1 MDTAPQYRLSLT
13 GLAAE
18 EKLHRYALDMC
29 LDTDVLDYLLPNGRP
44 HAYETSLWDYKRHL
58 PNLSG
63 RGEDLDQQTA
73 LEIAEIVKDVVAFHN
88 SYGGYIVAGI
98 DQYADEPVV
107 GCHNLDAKGF
117 TVEKLNEQLKSYTK
131 SRIDC
136 RFARHTI
143 STASGPRD
151 IGLLVIPMRSAASP
165 VVQMA
170 RGAPE
175 VKNRSSFSKNAI
187 FARID
192 DACMPMNEDPSLLQ
206 FVCSDRILGGSARR
220 IEHNL
225 PPRDPNLIAFVGRGE
240 YLFKL
245 WHWLIDR
252 HTAVKT
258 LTALG
263 GTGKTA
269 IAYEFCQQF
278 LDDAPSWATKLI
290 WLSAKRRS
298 FSAVMGRYEEM
309 TRTDFS
315 TPIDFLESLAR
326 ECGAIDAD
334 IEAADGDQGELLDL
348 VNDGLRAFPSLVVVD
363 DIDTLRAEAQNN
375 LFSVIQQLAGRLH
388 DSGCRFL
395 FTSRLELGADT
406 QRIPVEGFEKREFA
420 EYAKMVADERG
431 VQINDAFIKQL
442 HSASKGSPI
451 FCASIIR
458 LRTLGMDLHEAV
470 RQWKGKDGEE
480 VRRFAFEREL
490 RELTD
495 SQTRTLFALCSLG
508 VTTHLELKQVLEAD
522 EQVLNNDLA
531 RLREFHLYAS
541 GGDPRTGAKLEV
553 PEPILL
559 MRDILEEKVLN
570 PKRLAEECARL
581 RRKTP
586 HLDDRVSFAIRT
598 TEALWKAGDFEA
610 AEIAARNAAKD
621 NKRSGDLQSV
631 LAECQMRLVPPRME
645 EADKIF
651 AVASQLKSRRIELL
665 PTWLMAKAGLNDWVG
680 IVDVVAKAPPSE
692 IRSHVAYLHV
702 RALAELGRQ
711 AIGRSDPVKAIERF
725 KQAMTAASRSI
736 ARGHAGERLP
746 DIRDLCKACA
756 NNYVNVVDT
765 ESRRPGDRLDV
776 FNAVSDAFDC
786 HVTETR
792 LVTLGVDA
800 LVAWSNEALS
810 RSGSDREPVSILER
824 RLERLDEMMIHI
836 EAQGGN
842 RQNLAERMAIAHTR
856 MLDRARGARRR

>member
-1 MDTAPQYRLSLT
+1 MSTASQYRLSLT

-29 LDTDVLDYLLPNGRP
+29 LDAEVLDYLMPDGRP

-58 PNLSG
+58 PNVSG
-63 RGEDLDQQTA
+63 RGGDPNHRTA
-73 LEIAEIVKDVVAFHN
+73 VEIAEIVKDVVAFHN
-88 SYGGYIVAGI
+88 SYGGYIVAGV

-107 GCHNLDAKGF
+107 GCHNLGADGF

-131 SRIDC
+131 ARIDC

-143 STASGPRD
+143 QTTSGRQD
-151 IGLLVIPMRSAASP
+151 IGLLVIPMRPRASP

-175 VKNRSSFSKNAI
+175 IKNKASYAKNAI
-187 FARID
+187 FARVD
-192 DACMPMNEDPSLLQ
+192 DSCMPMTDDPSLLQ
-206 FVCSDRILGGSARR
+206 FLCSDRVLGGSARA

-225 PPRDPNLIAFVGRGE
+225 PPRDPNLISFVGRGE
-240 YLFKL
+240 YLLKL

-278 LDDAPSWATKLI
+278 LDDAPSWAMKLI
-290 WLSAKRRS
+290 WLSAKQRS
-298 FSAVMGRYEEM
+298 FSAIMGRYEEI

-315 TPIDFLESLAR
+315 TPIDFLDALAR

-334 IEAADGDQGELLDL
+334 LDAADKDQGELLDL

-363 DIDTLRAEAQNN
+363 DIDTLPAEEQNN

-388 DSGCRFL
+388 DTGCRFL

-406 QRIPVEGFEKREFA
+406 QRIPVEGFEQREFA
-420 EYAKMVADERG
+420 EYAKMVAKERAI
-431 VQINDAFIKQL
+431 QINDAFIKQL

-451 FCASIIR
+451 FCASILR
-458 LRTLGMDLHEAV
+458 LRSLGMDLHEAV
-470 RQWKGKDGEE
+470 KQWKGKDGEE

-490 RELTD
+490 RELTE

-559 MRDILEEKVLN
+559 MRNILEEKVQN

-586 HLDDRVSFAIRT
+586 HVGDRVSFAIRT

-610 AEIAARNAAKD
+610 AEIAARNAVKD
-621 NKRSGDLQSV
+621 NKRSGDLHSV
-631 LAECQMRLVPPRME
+631 LAECQMRLVPPRLE

-651 AVASQLKSRRIELL
+651 AVASQLKSRRLELL
-665 PTWLMAKAGLNDWVG
+665 PTWLTAKAGLNDWIG
-680 IVDVVAKAPPSE
+680 IVDVVAKAPPNDV
-692 IRSHVAYLHV
+692 RSHVAFLRA

-711 AIGRSDPVKAIERF
+711 AISRNDPVKAIERF
-725 KQAMTAASRSI
+725 EQAMRAASRAI

-746 DIRDLCKACA
+746 DIRDLCRACA
-756 NNYVNVVDT
+756 NNYVSVVDT

-792 LVTLGVDA
+792 LVTLGLEA
-800 LVAWSNEALS
+800 LMAWSNDALT
-810 RSGSDREPVSILER
+810 RANFDREPVSILER
-824 RLERLDEMMIHI
+824 RLDRLEEMMFHI
-836 EAQGGN
+836 EAQGAN
-842 RQNLAERMAIAHTR
+842 RQGLAERMAIVHYRLRNRAHEARTR
-856 MLDRARGARRR
+856 